1 MRWGSRS
8 LVVGSGAESCGAG
21 PPLVA
26 GPMEQPLAAVLAE
39 PLPGGGPVLE
49 EPPLQPDPMALEV
62 RDGPV
67 VVNPPPCRRGRL
79 GSARW
84 CA

>member
-1 MRWGSRS
+1 MGVAEPRRRIRCGELRRW
-8 LVVGSGAESCGAG
+8 

>member
-1 MRWGSRS
+1 MGVAEPRRRIRCGKLRRWPPT
-8 LVVGSGAESCGAG
+8 GSGADGAAAGGGAG
-21 PPLVA
+21 
-26 GPMEQPLAAVLAE
+26 GAAA
-39 PLPGGGPVLE
+39 GGGPVLE